1 MITFLPTIQGRSKAK
16 SCWKIN
22 SKCDSHVA
30 GSWDWGIHLIG
41 VNVMVVHSLIKVA
54 LTWVGNRNSW
64 GTRRFCCCCLLGWLF
79 FSLIFLSMCVKFVC
93 VGGKGHQKR
102 QIFLSKEIF
111 TYSLEQRGN
120 LVTKIKISEESKGQN
135 EKSQH
140 YEVQALLGKT
150 GFAALWL
157 VSVWQESWT
166 LLIHSWVCERCFN
179 VFGAMISYYHIL
191 GS

>member
-64 GTRRFCCCCLLGWLF
+64 GTRRFCCCCLF

-140 YEVQALLGKT
+140 YEVRL
-150 GFAALWL
+150 
-157 VSVWQESWT
+157 
-166 LLIHSWVCERCFN
+166 SWVRLVLLHYDLFLYDRKVELRWSTAEYVKGVSMCLVLWF
-179 VFGAMISYYHIL
+179 HITTYWAVN
-191 GS
+191 SE